1 MTKTKKNPLNYGYLY
16 LNKKVIILLKLID
29 LLTTPLFKKRNI
41 PEHINKILIVKPDHA
56 GDVLM
61 MTSVLQLIKHTY
73 PSCQIDVLC
82 GSWAVEILKG
92 NPFIRKII
100 KLDHFMLN
108 RKSKNFPAKII
119 KHVFDYLKALMIL
132 RVKKYDVAFVLRAY
146 GGNLLTLLRLGGV
159 KYIAGHSTGGFG
171 ELLDYKAKWTLGHHE
186 VEHYLEVLN
195 AAAITSKLSE
205 LQYELYTEST
215 DEKKV
220 TNIINNTIGGP
231 FVVIHPG
238 AGDTRKMLSPESWAR
253 IIEKIELAY
262 KIVFTGTNSELP
274 YFSDIIQHMQRD
286 AVNLMGKLSIRELYL
301 LYKKAECIFTVE
313 SLSAHI
319 AGCAGVKTVV
329 FCGGINDI
337 SQWRPL
343 GHNVEI
349 VRKTIDCSPCLS
361 GCANMDCMKL

>member
-1 MTKTKKNPLNYGYLY
+1 
-16 LNKKVIILLKLID
+16 
-29 LLTTPLFKKRNI
+29 
-41 PEHINKILIVKPDHA
+41 
-56 GDVLM
+56 M
-61 MTSVLQLIKHTY
+61 MTSVLPLIKHTY

-82 GSWAVEILKG
+82 GSWAIEILTG

-108 RKSKNFPAKII
+108 RKSKNFLAKIM
-119 KHVFDYLKALMIL
+119 KHVFDYLKALVRL
-132 RVKKYDVAFVLRAY
+132 RAEKYDVAFVLRAY

-159 KYIAGHSTGGFG
+159 KYIAGHPTGGFG
-171 ELLDYKAKWTLGHHE
+171 ALLDYSAKWTEGLHE

-195 AAAITSKLSE
+195 AAGITSKLSE
-205 LQYELYTEST
+205 LQYELYTEPA
-215 DEKKV
+215 DETKV
-220 TNIINNTIGGP
+220 NNLFKDTISSP

-238 AGDTRKMLSPESWAR
+238 AGDARKMLSPESWAR
-253 IIEKIELAY
+253 IIEKIDLAY
-262 KIVFTGTNSELP
+262 KIVFTGTSSELP
-274 YFSDIIQHMQRD
+274 LFSDIIKHVKRD
-286 AVNLMGKLSIRELYL
+286 AINLMGKLRIKELYL
-301 LYKKAECIFTVE
+301 LYKKAGCVYTVE

-361 GCANMDCMKL
+361 GCTDMNCMKL